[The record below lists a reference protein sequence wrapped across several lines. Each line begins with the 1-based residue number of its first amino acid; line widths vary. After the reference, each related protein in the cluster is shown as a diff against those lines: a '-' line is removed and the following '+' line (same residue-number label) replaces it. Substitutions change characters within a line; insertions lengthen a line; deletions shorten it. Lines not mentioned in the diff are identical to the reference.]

1 MNPNPAVLLILRAP
15 ETIRNQYYQGI
26 TAAFPHLTVTLID
39 HISKADPYLA
49 TTDIIV
55 THGPYLE
62 DKADHMLRN
71 AGNLKWV
78 QGIGTGVDNIADR
91 PALRREVMVTNIHG
105 VHGAPMAEAAMGLML
120 ALSRQLPRSLAN
132 KAQHKWE
139 NWPSRVL
146 AGKTVG
152 ILGVGV
158 IAEAMAPRFKAFE
171 MTVIGISSGPR
182 PLPGFDR
189 MVDRTSLLE
198 VVPEL
203 DYFLVLTP
211 YSPASRHIINAKVLG
226 AMKASSYLINLAR
239 GGVLDEAALLAVLRE
254 NRIAGAALDVYAREP
269 LPPDNPFW
277 DLPNVI
283 LTCHQAATNENSA
296 RNNVPIICENIRR
309 FMAGDFAGMT
319 NVVKRI
325 GDPPHDPP
333 ILSRLCRPHQARSTY
348 R

>member
-1 MNPNPAVLLILRAP
+1 MYSSPAVLLILRAP
-15 ETIRNQYYQGI
+15 ETIRNEYYDGI
-26 TAAFPHLTVTLID
+26 TNAFPHLTVTLVD
-39 HISKADPYLA
+39 NVSKADPYLA
-49 TTDIIV
+49 TADIIV

-62 DKADHMLRN
+62 DKADHVLHY
-71 AGNLKWV
+71 ATNLKWV

-120 ALSRQLPRSLAN
+120 SLSRQLPRSLAN

-139 NWPSRVL
+139 NWPSRLL
-146 AGKTVG
+146 AGKTLG

-158 IAEAMAPRFKAFE
+158 IAETMAPRFKAFE
-171 MTVIGISSGPR
+171 MTVIGISSNPR

-189 MVDRTSLLE
+189 MVDRIRLLE

-211 YSPASRHIINAKVLG
+211 YSKATRHIINADVLG
-226 AMKASSYLINLAR
+226 AMKADGYLINLAR
-239 GGVLDEAALLAVLRE
+239 GGVLDEAALLSVLRD
-254 NRIAGAALDVYAREP
+254 NRIAGAALDVYEREP
-269 LPPDNPFW
+269 LPPDNPLW

-296 RNNVPIICENIRR
+296 RNNVPIICKNIRR
-309 FMAGDFAGMT
+309 FMVGDFSGMT
-319 NVVKRI
+319 SVVKRI
-325 GDPPHDPP
+325 GDPPHAPP
-333 ILSRLCRPHQARSTY
+333 YVA
-348 R
+348 